1 MEHSI
6 NTSSSKPLKQPPR
19 LVPLALADEEKLA
32 IEQME
37 RKGIIRKSL
46 SPWVSSIVLVQK
58 KNGKVRPCIYY
69 RRLNSVTE
77 NDAFPLP
84 RIQDCLDAVSG
95 STLFTTR

>member
-58 KNGKVRPCIYY
+58 KMEKCDPV
-69 RRLNSVTE
+69 
-77 NDAFPLP
+77 
-84 RIQDCLDAVSG
+84 
-95 STLFTTR
+95 